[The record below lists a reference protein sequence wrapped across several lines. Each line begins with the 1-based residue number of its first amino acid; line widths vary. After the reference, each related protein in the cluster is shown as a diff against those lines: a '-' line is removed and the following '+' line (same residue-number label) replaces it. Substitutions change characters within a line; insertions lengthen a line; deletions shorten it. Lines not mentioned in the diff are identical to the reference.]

1 MAKLFGPKEVS
12 QDEQARRDAQ
22 KAAVAAEQKL
32 IALIIDGVSVED
44 AVAECQ
50 GTTVEQA
57 NQLIASKRVP
67 SKGDRKPYRATD
79 ADLH

>member
-1 MAKLFGPKEVS
+1 MLFGPKEIS
-12 QDEQARRDAQ
+12 TEEQDRRAAQ

-32 IALIIDGVSVED
+32 IALIIDGVGIED

-57 NQLIASKRVP
+57 NQLIASKRIP
-67 SKGDRKPYRATD
+67 RKSDLAKPYRASD
-79 ADLH
+79 QDLH